1 MSTAIFDAFSKCEE
15 ALLTHLKISG
25 TEVDDYHDWPWRN
38 YVFES
43 GFYRRAHLD
52 AVQTDDLYMFH
63 LCVFP
68 HIYNPAPI
76 YGVDVIAGKKI
87 VSGGFHDFSKAGN
100 DQHYMMNWFQDKV
113 EPYEWSNT
121 RELPEWAQNIFSP
134 GMIAVSRTKNE
145 SDYINFVELAQD
157 TLVYYLS
164 ELEHTND
171 ELIFKNEPLSDY
183 TKAQNWY
190 CYNQKQ
196 NPHTPRVMGN
206 FCNSEETVHKFIHEC
221 LFPEI

>member
-1 MSTAIFDAFSKCEE
+1 
-15 ALLTHLKISG
+15 
-25 TEVDDYHDWPWRN
+25 
-38 YVFES
+38 
-43 GFYRRAHLD
+43 
-52 AVQTDDLYMFH
+52 
-63 LCVFP
+63 
-68 HIYNPAPI
+68 
-76 YGVDVIAGKKI
+76 
-87 VSGGFHDFSKAGN
+87 
-100 DQHYMMNWFQDKV
+100 MMNWFQDKV

-134 GMIAVSRTKNE
+134 GMIAVCRTKNE

>member
-87 VSGGFHDFSKAGN
+87 VSGAFHDFSKAGN

-145 SDYINFVELAQD
+145 SDYINFVNYCMVVDSLSKRGLLYW
-157 TLVYYLS
+157 LV
-164 ELEHTND
+164 
-171 ELIFKNEPLSDY
+171 PL
-183 TKAQNWY
+183 
-190 CYNQKQ
+190 
-196 NPHTPRVMGN
+196 
-206 FCNSEETVHKFIHEC
+206 
-221 LFPEI
+221 